1 MAAKD
6 VQAREKAQSV
16 EARHAAL
23 VGRTGTVES
32 QVGSLQ
38 SQIGGKTD
46 KASISHPAGQ
56 QSTQGWTGGGGLV
69 QPGGTT
75 HPYNTIISGYIA
87 NEFNAVGADIQ
98 NLYAAV
104 NALINAIHS

>member
-1 MAAKD
+1 MATKD

-23 VGRTGTVES
+23 VGRTGTVEA

-38 SQIGGKTD
+38 SQISRKTD
-46 KASISHPAGQ
+46 KASISHPPGRTCTSGFSGIGVNNGLPGA
-56 QSTQGWTGGGGLV
+56 TGVANDL
-69 QPGGTT
+69 
-75 HPYNTIISGYIA
+75 NEIA
-87 NEFNAVGADIQ
+87 ADIS

-104 NALINAIHS
+104 NALINAMNA

>member
-23 VGRTGTVES
+23 VGRTGTLEQ
-32 QVGSLQ
+32 QVSTLPQ
-38 SQIGGKTD
+38 TLNGKAN
-46 KASISHPAGQ
+46 KATISHPAGQ
-56 QSTQGWTGGGGLV
+56 QSTAGWTNGGGLV

-75 HPYNTIISGYIA
+75 HPYNTIIAGYIA
-87 NEFNAVGADIQ
+87 DEFNRVYGDIQ

-104 NALINAIHS
+104 NALINAIHP